1 MRVLAAAIAAVTLA
15 MPVMAQEAERES
27 LMDMLARATQ
37 LNETEQRGALVGFVE
52 NQISSPDRQIRL
64 NGIDGALPVTDVID
78 TIKRSTDGHTVGGTE
93 DRTQLYAAQ
102 TPQGFL
108 YPAILDA
115 HNRAEQFSDS
125 FTDDAAIAVST
136 GLSSSDTH
144 AVYVYDSARLPPL

>member
-64 NGIDGALPVTDVID
+64 NGIDGALSSNASID
-78 TIKRSTDGHTVGGTE
+78 QITISDTE
-93 DRTQLYAAQ
+93 GIWLIVENATLQWNQGALLFGRLEIQSLAADSIAYIRN
-102 TPQGFL
+102 PARHRPAGWSGWHARPR
-108 YPAILDA
+108 PAIC
-115 HNRAEQFSDS
+115 Q
-125 FTDDAAIAVST
+125 
-136 GLSSSDTH
+136 
-144 AVYVYDSARLPPL
+144 